1 MRTLLAF
8 VICVFAL
15 VACQANNPK
24 STTTNEVEAVV
35 VSEKTAAEV
44 ESVVVSEEVVTES
57 EDEATESEDEAS
69 DDKIRCL
76 NDIRFGNW
84 TEKDWYDNDYIRALR
99 QYVDEYLQSE
109 MMNPGLD
116 SYRPYMKGKFVVLSM
131 DLFIA
136 GGLLMT
142 FVFVENPQYAFE
154 TWVYSSVMSD
164 ESVSYH
170 EVRSVRLFADD
181 CPLTKSDVMEILQEN
196 PQLKMW

>member
-35 VSEKTAAEV
+35 VSEEV
-44 ESVVVSEEVVTES
+44 ATEVEEVVTES
-57 EDEATESEDEAS
+57 EDEAAESEDEAS
-69 DDKIRCL
+69 DDKFRCL

-116 SYRPYMKGKFVVLSM
+116 SYRSYMKGKFVVLSL